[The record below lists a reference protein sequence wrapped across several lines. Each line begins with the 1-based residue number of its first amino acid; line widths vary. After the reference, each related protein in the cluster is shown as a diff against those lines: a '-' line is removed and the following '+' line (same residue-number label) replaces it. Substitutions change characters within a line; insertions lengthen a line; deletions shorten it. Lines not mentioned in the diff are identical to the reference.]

1 MSCGRTLAVLAS
13 ALSLWPQSG
22 ARPLAKPVI
31 GKSTRYSGAP
41 ASGGTTAFRYKIEVS
56 PDGKS
61 YSTILDKSNN
71 SVTRYTEFDEIP
83 PARCRYV
90 RLTLTDWPRTGNA
103 PLGIVEFTV
112 FGTAALQ
119 R

>member
-1 MSCGRTLAVLAS
+1 
-13 ALSLWPQSG
+13 
-22 ARPLAKPVI
+22 LAKPVI
-31 GKSTRYSGAP
+31 GKS
-41 ASGGTTAFRYKIEVS
+41 
-56 PDGKS
+56 DGKS
-61 YSTILDKSNN
+61 YSTVLDKSNH
-71 SVTRYTEFDEIP
+71 SVTRYTEFDEIT